1 MSENSVKIAHLTFIQ
16 STINRMGQN
25 SFLLKGG
32 CITLIAALFALSTG
46 SSNKSFALIAYLPLF
61 LFWLM
66 DAYYLSLERSYIQLY
81 NLVARGE
88 IESNELT
95 LDLSK
100 IESSESMINAALS
113 KTLVVFYGTVISI
126 VLFLMFWVLN

>member
-25 SFLLKGG
+25 SFLLKGW

-100 IESSESMINAALS
+100 IESSERMINAALS

>member
-25 SFLLKGG
+25 SFLLKGW
-32 CITLIAALFALSTG
+32 CITLIAALFALSTS

-81 NLVARGE
+81 NLVARGD

-100 IESSESMINAALS
+100 VESSESMINAALS